1 MNARLKLEFRNL
13 STGSVHEVEGQEARC
28 LRALHE
34 AGSQGVTSLEISTWA
49 LRTSHYV
56 YKLRKLGLAIDMER
70 EKHGGVAPGHHGRY
84 RLLTGIQILTE
95 MQVAA

>member
-1 MNARLKLEFRNL
+1 MTARLKLEFQNL
-13 STGSVHEVEGQEARC
+13 FTGSVHLVEGQEARC
-28 LRALHE
+28 LLALHE
-34 AGSQGVTSLEISTWA
+34 AGAHGVTSLEISSWA

-84 RLLTGIQILTE
+84 RLLTGIQILSE
-95 MQVAA
+95 VREAA